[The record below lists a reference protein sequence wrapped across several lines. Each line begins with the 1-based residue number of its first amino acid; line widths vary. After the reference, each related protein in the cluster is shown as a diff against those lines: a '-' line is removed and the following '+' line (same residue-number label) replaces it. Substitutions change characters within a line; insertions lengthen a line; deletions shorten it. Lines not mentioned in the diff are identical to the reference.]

1 MRQRISADKF
11 KSVGSAELGDGPP
24 LTVLAYS
31 DPPAGRALCRGLIGE
46 PGQLEAF
53 DGLAVLLRP
62 CPPSMGIDPCP
73 FSRVVLAQSDDVME
87 GLVIQ
92 MIKERSLT

>member
-1 MRQRISADKF
+1 MPI
-11 KSVGSAELGDGPP
+11 
-24 LTVLAYS
+24 
-31 DPPAGRALCRGLIGE
+31 
-46 PGQLEAF
+46 
-53 DGLAVLLRP
+53 
-62 CPPSMGIDPCP
+62 SMGIEPCP